1 MQRWMR
7 AGGGAGARVASQIMR
22 FLTAGAVS
30 IAVAACLSVA
40 TAPAAA
46 QEGIKAVSPYI
57 VVVTLDHAPMRCSN
71 GVQLFYPVRELKAGE
86 LLRVNGEG
94 PGWLR
99 VDYTPGMQAY
109 VTASEVQAER
119 DGKSVKLTR
128 PSRLLAVN
136 AEGKRP
142 WWPLELD
149 ADIPAGTTLKVVK
162 AYSTP
167 DGMVEGYYVD
177 APSKARGFVKP
188 EHVRKATPEEAAK
201 YEGAGAPT
209 PPPPV
214 KPAPGAGEAKQPAD
228 VKPEAAGDTPSPNA
242 GTPGGAAGVKPATP
256 GGEQPATATT
266 TTTETPA
273 VPTVTVTPTPPTKD
287 EEIEQIRTMFNKV
300 MQSGGDAE
308 VPTVIGMFEQKMAKL
323 GTSESDK
330 QIKSALQ
337 QRLDALKLRQ
347 DVVAQLNSL
356 KQYSEQQQMQM
367 KQVTLL
373 VEQAQKQAIY
383 SIVGRIQPSTVY
395 DGSRGMPLMYRI
407 ESADALSPRTVGYI
421 VPTEGMDLLTKI
433 GKVCGVVG
441 ENRFDPSLQL
451 NIVSPRRIDVL
462 DVGTTTA
469 TP

>member
-7 AGGGAGARVASQIMR
+7 AGGTGARVAGQVVH
-22 FLTAGAVS
+22 FLTASAAS
-30 IAVAACLSVA
+30 MAAAACLWVA
-40 TAPAAA
+40 AAPASA
-46 QEGIKAVSPYI
+46 QEGIKAVTPYV
-57 VVVTLDHAPMRCSN
+57 VVVTMDHAPMRCSN

-99 VDYTPGMQAY
+99 VAYTPGMQAY
-109 VTASEVQAER
+109 VTASEVQADR
-119 DGKSVKLTR
+119 DGKTVKLTR

-149 ADIPAGTTLKVVK
+149 ADIPAGTVFKVVK

-167 DGMVEGYYVD
+167 DGMVEGYYVE
-177 APSKARGFVKP
+177 APPKARGYVKP
-188 EHVRKATPEEAAK
+188 EHVRKATTEEAAK
-201 YEGAGAPT
+201 YAGEGAPPAPGAGDAKTGETKTEAPAGAPT
-209 PPPPV
+209 PH
-214 KPAPGAGEAKQPAD
+214 AADPGASG
-228 VKPEAAGDTPSPNA
+228 AAPLPPA
-242 GTPGGAAGVKPATP
+242 GTTPAIPGA
-256 GGEQPATATT
+256 EQPAGSPTT
-266 TTTETPA
+266 TAEPPPA
-273 VPTVTVTPTPPTKD
+273 APAPPPAPTKD

-300 MQSGGDAE
+300 MQSSGDAE
-308 VPTVIGMFEQKMAKL
+308 LPTVIGMFEQKMAKL
-323 GTSESDK
+323 GDSESDK
-330 QIKSALQ
+330 QVKTALQ

-347 DVVAQLNSL
+347 DVISQLNSV
-356 KQYSEQQQMQM
+356 KQYSEQQRMQI
-367 KQVTLL
+367 KQVALL

-383 SIVGRIQPSTVY
+383 NIVGRIQPSTVY

-421 VPTEGMDLLTKI
+421 VPVEGMDLLTKI

-462 DVGTTTA
+462 DVGATTA
-469 TP
+469 AP

>member
-7 AGGGAGARVASQIMR
+7 AGGTGARVAGRIVR
-22 FLTAGAVS
+22 LLTASA
-30 IAVAACLSVA
+30 AAMAAAACLSVA
-40 TAPAAA
+40 AAPASA
-46 QEGIKAVSPYI
+46 QEGIKAVTPYV
-57 VVVTLDHAPMRCSN
+57 VVVTMDHAPMRCSN

-99 VDYTPGMQAY
+99 VAYTPGMQAY
-109 VTASEVQAER
+109 VTASEVQADR
-119 DGKSVKLTR
+119 DGKTVKLTR

-149 ADIPAGTTLKVVK
+149 ADIPAGTVFKVVK

-167 DGMVEGYYVD
+167 DGMVEGYYVE
-177 APSKARGFVKP
+177 APPKARGYVKP

-201 YEGAGAPT
+201 YAGEGAP
-209 PPPPV
+209 
-214 KPAPGAGEAKQPAD
+214 PAPGAGDAKSAET
-228 VKPEAAGDTPSPNA
+228 KPQAPA
-242 GTPGGAAGVKPATP
+242 GTTTPHAADPGASGAAPLPPAGTTPATP
-256 GGEQPATATT
+256 GADQPAGAATVN
-266 TTTETPA
+266 TEPPPVAPA
-273 VPTVTVTPTPPTKD
+273 PPPAPTKD

-300 MQSGGDAE
+300 MQSSGDVE
-308 VPTVIGMFEQKMAKL
+308 LPTVIGMFEQKMAKL
-323 GTSESDK
+323 GDSESDK
-330 QIKSALQ
+330 QIKTALQ

-347 DVVAQLNSL
+347 DVINQLNSV
-356 KQYSEQQQMQM
+356 KQYSEQQKMQI
-367 KQVTLL
+367 KQVALL

-383 SIVGRIQPSTVY
+383 NIVGRIQPSTVY

-421 VPTEGMDLLTKI
+421 VPVEGMDLLTKI

-462 DVGTTTA
+462 DVGA
-469 TP
+469 TSAAP